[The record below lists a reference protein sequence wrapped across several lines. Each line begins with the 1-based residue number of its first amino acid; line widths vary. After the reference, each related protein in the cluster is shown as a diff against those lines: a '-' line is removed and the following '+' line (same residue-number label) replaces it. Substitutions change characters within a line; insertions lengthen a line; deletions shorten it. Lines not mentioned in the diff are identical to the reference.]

1 MYVPQPDDPAQR
13 RGGDSAARLP
23 NWHELLAAFCGHVG
37 DDPDAHPVTSW
48 ARELAELHLT
58 RRESPLRTAEIDCRR
73 AEIVAH
79 IDDWI
84 AAVTHTRR
92 PAPQS
97 LGAEVD
103 AMAAAQVRAVA
114 VLRVGA
120 DVGEERVHSAWSLL
134 AALADEWTELVRRTT
149 PAAPEAAAGRRA
161 VPVFPPRAA
170 GQ

>member
-1 MYVPQPDDPAQR
+1 MYVPQPEDPEQW

-23 NWHELLAAFCGHVG
+23 DWHELLAAFCGHVG
-37 DDPDAHPVTSW
+37 EEPDAHPVTSW
-48 ARELAELHLT
+48 ARALAELHLT

-103 AMAAAQVRAVA
+103 AMAAAQVRAAA
-114 VLRVGA
+114 VLRGGA
-120 DVGEERVHSAWSLL
+120 DVGDERVHSAWSLL

-149 PAAPEAAAGRRA
+149 PAVTPEPI
-161 VPVFPPRAA
+161 VPPRAA